1 MLAYVM
7 GCNGYRHVA
16 NLGCKCIAWSTRPWR
31 GRVNGD
37 PVLLT
42 FSTRATTVSTKFDLN
57 PHNLNRISTFKTLT
71 TPPTDSLYLSWFLR
85 LRFIRVFPSVS
96 QPASLPNI
104 DAVGPSRSERMPGKG
119 ESSDKEK
126 HLESFLKIG
135 LEERTARNTVANN
148 KVTANLV
155 AVIDEVFELFHF
167 LSHRTDLI
175 GLRLLLPSVWLPRKS
190 RK

>member
-1 MLAYVM
+1 
-7 GCNGYRHVA
+7 
-16 NLGCKCIAWSTRPWR
+16 
-31 GRVNGD
+31 
-37 PVLLT
+37 
-42 FSTRATTVSTKFDLN
+42 
-57 PHNLNRISTFKTLT
+57 
-71 TPPTDSLYLSWFLR
+71 
-85 LRFIRVFPSVS
+85 
-96 QPASLPNI
+96 
-104 DAVGPSRSERMPGKG
+104 MPGKG

-167 LSHRTDLI
+167 FSQRADLI
-175 GLRLLLPSVWLPRKS
+175 GLRLLLSSVWLPRKS

>member
-1 MLAYVM
+1 M
-7 GCNGYRHVA
+7 
-16 NLGCKCIAWSTRPWR
+16 GCKCIAWSTRPWR
-31 GRVNGD
+31 GRVNVD

-42 FSTRATTVSTKFDLN
+42 FSTRTTSVSTKFDLN
-57 PHNLNRISTFKTLT
+57 PQNLIRISTFKTLT

-96 QPASLPNI
+96 RPASLPNI
-104 DAVGPSRSERMPGKG
+104 DAEGPSRSERMPGKG

-167 LSHRTDLI
+167 FSQRADLI
-175 GLRLLLPSVWLPRKS
+175 GLRLLLSSVWLPRKS